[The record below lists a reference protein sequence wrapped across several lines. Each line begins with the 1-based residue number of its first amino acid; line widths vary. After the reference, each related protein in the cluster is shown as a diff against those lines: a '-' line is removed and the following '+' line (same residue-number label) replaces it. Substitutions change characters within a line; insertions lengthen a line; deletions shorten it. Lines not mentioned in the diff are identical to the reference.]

1 MDATEHVRLF
11 SEFLSK
17 HYYSEILEQVRKGE
31 KFLAIDFRE
40 LLKFNVELADDLLEQ
55 PEQSLKAAQIALEQ
69 YEEQAKGIVLRFK
82 NIPTTSKV
90 QIRDVRSK
98 HLNKLISAEGIVKQK
113 SDVRPQVTAAAFE
126 CPSCG
131 NRITV
136 LQLDTKFKE
145 PFRCT
150 CGRKGKFLLLSKQLV
165 DAQGIV
171 LEEIPEQLDGGAQPK
186 RINVFLQND
195 LVSPITERRTNPG
208 SKMRVNG
215 IIKEVPI
222 ISKSGVQ
229 STRFDLLLEANSIE
243 PIKEDYSDII
253 ITDEQK
259 KEITEL
265 SKDENLNERLV
276 KSIAPNIY
284 GHDEI
289 KEALILQLLGGVK
302 KVADYGPSTRGDI
315 HILLVGDPGAGK
327 SQLLK
332 RISKVAPKAR
342 FISGKG
348 VSGAGLTASVVK
360 DEFLGGWSL
369 EAGALVLA
377 NKGVCCIDEL
387 DKMSKDDTAAM
398 HEALE
403 GQTITISKANVQA
416 TLRAETTVLAA
427 ANPKLGRFD
436 THDPVA
442 PQIALPPTLINRFDL
457 IFPIKDIPDKDKDE
471 KTAEFILSL
480 HQKTTKERGSTDID
494 TQLLRRYI
502 AYARQN
508 CNPVLTDGAVDEIQ
522 KYYLSMRASGS
533 VGSVKSVPISARQ
546 LEALVRLSEAATK
559 LRLSEKVQRKDA
571 KTAIKLVDYCLK
583 QVAFDEETGK
593 IDIDKLT
600 TGISAS
606 QRSKI
611 VIVKEVIADL
621 ENKLGKTIPLEDV
634 MMSAEER
641 GVKRGECEEIIQKL
655 KRMGDVF
662 EPRREFISRI

>member
-1 MDATEHVRLF
+1 MDATEQVRLF

-31 KFLAIDFRE
+31 KFLAVDFRE
-40 LLKFNVELADDLLEQ
+40 LLKFNVELADNLLEQ
-55 PEQSLKAAQIALEQ
+55 PEQSLKGAQIALEQ
-69 YEEQAKGIVLRFK
+69 YEEQAKEIVLRFK
-82 NIPTTSKV
+82 NIPTTSKSP
-90 QIRDVRSK
+90 IRDIRSK
-98 HLNKLISAEGIVKQK
+98 HLNKFTSVEGIVKQK

-171 LEEIPEQLDGGAQPK
+171 LEEIPEQLEGGAQPK

-208 SKMRVNG
+208 AKMRVNG

-243 PIKEDYSDII
+243 PIEEDYSDIV

-259 KEITEL
+259 KEITAL

-348 VSGAGLTASVVK
+348 VSGAGLTASVIK

-427 ANPKLGRFD
+427 ANPKFGRFD

-480 HQKTTKERGSTDID
+480 HQKTTKERGAGDID

-508 CNPVLTDGAVDEIQ
+508 CAPVLTDGAVDEIQ

-546 LEALVRLSEAATK
+546 LEALVRLSEAAAK

-583 QVAFDEETGK
+583 QVALDEETGK

-611 VIVKEVIADL
+611 VIVKEVLADL

-634 MMSAEER
+634 MMAAEER